1 MKAIILFAILFFVLS
16 SNIIFC
22 QSLGI
27 SIGYG
32 YLNMSAANQ
41 DLKDTE
47 TLISGAGGY
56 TNEPDEIKGGLF
68 IEGNFKYTIGKFNLG
83 VTADYIYS
91 SGNFGYGDQSGSL
104 DVNYD
109 VSTTEVLGLFEIIFP
124 IELSSWQ
131 PFAQLAAGV
140 GFANAERTIDFRVY
154 DPYSAY
160 LNLKNTV
167 DGNYFAGRVKAGADY
182 LIQNVM
188 LEIAVGYRLANAGEL
203 KGDHVENGT
212 TYTDMPVKDING
224 NGVEFDYSGFFVTG
238 GVSIRF

>member
-1 MKAIILFAILFFVLS
+1 M
-16 SNIIFC
+16 NIKNP
-22 QSLGI
+22 L
-27 SIGYG
+27 
-32 YLNMSAANQ
+32 
-41 DLKDTE
+41 
-47 TLISGAGGY
+47 
-56 TNEPDEIKGGLF
+56 
-68 IEGNFKYTIGKFNLG
+68 
-83 VTADYIYS
+83 
-91 SGNFGYGDQSGSL
+91 
-104 DVNYD
+104 
-109 VSTTEVLGLFEIIFP
+109 
-124 IELSSWQ
+124 
-131 PFAQLAAGV
+131 
-140 GFANAERTIDFRVY
+140 
-154 DPYSAY
+154 AY